1 MPNPRP
7 SSKKSLEEM
16 WAAAAN
22 AAALM
27 SLEQTTG
34 MTLSDPSDAH
44 GSLNALLAAARSQ
57 NSTLTRPP
65 MLKSKRRSPSSKSVA
80 VLANREVL
88 IAAAQ
93 AAGVS
98 LSPLDP
104 SDPRC
109 SKNNLLEPAQAQV
122 STLTRPQYPRS
133 RPSSKSS
140 TVGAAA
146 LGNHEAKQGQLQ
158 IPPWAKGLL
167 DLIPTPITRAKK
179 APSKIQ
185 EKASTASYDL
195 DCGEGK
201 S

>member
-1 MPNPRP
+1 MAPAQAAGVFLSSPDPLDPRWPQWSRRQP
-7 SSKKSLEEM
+7 S
-16 WAAAAN
+16 
-22 AAALM
+22 
-27 SLEQTTG
+27 
-34 MTLSDPSDAH
+34 
-44 GSLNALLAAARSQ
+44 
-57 NSTLTRPP
+57 
-65 MLKSKRRSPSSKSVA
+65 SSKSA
-80 VLANREVL
+80 LGARGLANPEVL
-88 IAAAQ
+88 MAAAQ

-122 STLTRPQYPRS
+122 STLTRPQDPRS

-140 TVGAAA
+140 TVGPAA

-167 DLIPTPITRAKK
+167 DLIPTPIKRAKK
-179 APSKIQ
+179 APSKVQ
-185 EKASTASYDL
+185 EKASTTSYDL

-201 S
+201 GY